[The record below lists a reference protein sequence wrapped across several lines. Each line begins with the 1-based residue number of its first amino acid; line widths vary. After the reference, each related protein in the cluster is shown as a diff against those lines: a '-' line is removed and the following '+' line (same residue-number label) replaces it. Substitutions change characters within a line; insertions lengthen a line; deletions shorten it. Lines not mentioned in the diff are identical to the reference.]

1 MANSRVSVNK
11 KSCKCSFRT
20 VRVETL
26 ERVAEVKDN
35 SHTLRTLNLGLI
47 VTCGVLKELKIVE
60 GVVS

>member
-47 VTCGVLKELKIVE
+47 VTNEISNSDITYP
-60 GVVS
+60 VVF